1 MKNNLNEVLHSLENK
16 SVQMILNG
24 LDLLD
29 EYYSEHSEFDQVIAC
44 RALKQQIRDHNEDYQ
59 QIPQHLIN

>member
-1 MKNNLNEVLHSLENK
+1 MENNLNEVLHSLDTK

-44 RALKQQIRDHNEDYQ
+44 RTLKQQIRDHKEEYLH
-59 QIPQHLIN
+59 IPSHLIN

>member
-1 MKNNLNEVLHSLENK
+1 MKNNLNEVLNSLENK
-16 SVQMILNG
+16 SFQMILNG

-29 EYYSEHSEFDQVIAC
+29 EFYNEQSQFDQVIAC